1 MSCELVVKEEPA
13 EMGGEAIANVTTPQK
28 SAKKITLEDMAR
40 KAADYDKKHPHAV
53 QVNQIQYY
61 KCNICGKNLGWPSG
75 LKRHIKGVHEKI
87 KDAICEVCG
96 FMAAR
101 NDGLRQHREFCPT
114 NDGSKKRK
122 RQDNIEGEFK

>member
-1 MSCELVVKEEPA
+1 MH
-13 EMGGEAIANVTTPQK
+13 G
-28 SAKKITLEDMAR
+28 AKKRHMCEECGSAFEKKSGLTTH
-40 KAADYDKKHPHAV
+40 KATVH
-53 QVNQIQYY
+53 QRIRRF
-61 KCNICGKNLGWPSG
+61 KCEQCNFTCYQGHG

-122 RQDNIEGEFK
+122 RQEVSKSDDNME